1 MASCQRFPCLS
12 CFLKDLLGRIFSI
25 IYVPLGM
32 DVPWS
37 WGRHMGPRDIGQ
49 GIRSARSPISLLLP
63 HLFLLFSS
71 MPFPWSDRQRLL
83 LVSDAP
89 SFLSS
94 VMRRNPFGVDICCR
108 KGSRSPL
115 QELYNPTQVSPGNFL
130 ASRLCLHVSILGK
143 LEWGCVCG
151 GGLENSRI
159 LLFGNLTLCSSAW
172 HLTFSGCFLGHLFSI
187 NCF

>member
-37 WGRHMGPRDIGQ
+37 WGRHMGSHDIGQ
-49 GIRSARSPISLLLP
+49 GIRSARSPVSLLLP

-71 MPFPWSDRQRLL
+71 VPFPWSDRQRLL
-83 LVSDAP
+83 LVSDAS

-115 QELYNPTQVSPGNFL
+115 QELYNPTQVSPGNFV

-143 LEWGCVCG
+143 LEWGCVW

-159 LLFGNLTLCSSAW
+159 LFFGNLTLCSSAW